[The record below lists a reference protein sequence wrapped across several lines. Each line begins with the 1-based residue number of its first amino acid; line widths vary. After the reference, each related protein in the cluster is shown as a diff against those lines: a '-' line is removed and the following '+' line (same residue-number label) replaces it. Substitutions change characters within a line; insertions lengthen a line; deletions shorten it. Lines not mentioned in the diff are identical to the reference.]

1 MQLLRFS
8 SAPCLRFSTCM
19 HYLNNYLDRWR
30 QMNTAARLYLVHA
43 ALLTSSLALYGAFF
57 NFAVPALGFDLSFLG
72 ILQTVSIAV
81 AAVLSLPLWWLVTR
95 IGLRRSLMV
104 NALLQAAGVLMTAIW
119 PQAAPLLLG
128 VALMGAA
135 ATIFQVSSPPFM
147 MKYSDDATRD
157 HLFSANTAVNIGFA
171 GVVTFFAGDIK
182 VWLATQFHVGAES
195 GLAYRATFAVAGL
208 GLVLAIVP
216 LLMITRRASRPTE
229 HAPTINSPNAPGET
243 PASAQ
248 PLVDD
253 EQASWIDAAPLLAP
267 LARRLPLNIR
277 RLVLHP
283 MTVLP
288 LLLSPLLISF
298 GAAMLIV
305 YLNLF
310 FRQRFGISDTEVGR
324 ILAILGIAT
333 GVAALAGPVISTRIG
348 KAPTIVL
355 TQILSIPF
363 LLMLGFVPVLG
374 IAVGAALVRGAL
386 FNMGSPL
393 YDAFAMERTEEAARP
408 IVIGLINGAYTVGY
422 LVSPVISTWV
432 QKNYGFSPLFIA
444 TAIFYGAA
452 ALVNYVLFVRRR
464 RGNYVTDEAQ
474 LSDK

>member
-1 MQLLRFS
+1 MQYIS
-8 SAPCLRFSTCM
+8 S
-19 HYLNNYLDRWR
+19 YLDRWR
-30 QMNTAARLYLVHA
+30 ALNTVARLYLVHA

-95 IGLRRSLMV
+95 MGLRRSLMI

-119 PQAAPLLLG
+119 PQAALLLAG

-147 MKYSDDATRD
+147 MEYSDDATRD

-182 VWLATQFHVGAES
+182 LWLATWLHVGAES

-216 LLMITRRASRPTE
+216 LLMITRRAAQPTNL
-229 HAPTINSPNAPGET
+229 APTVNPSNAHGES
-243 PASAQ
+243 SARTQ
-248 PLVDD
+248 LPVDD
-253 EQASWIDAAPLLAP
+253 EQASWLDAVPFLTPLV
-267 LARRLPLNIR
+267 RRLPLNIR
-277 RLVLHP
+277 RLMQHP
-283 MTVLP
+283 MAVLP

-298 GAAMLIV
+298 GAAILIV

-310 FRQRFGISDTEVGR
+310 FRQRFGINDIEVGR

-432 QKNYGFSPLFIA
+432 QKHYGFSPLFIA
-444 TAIFYGAA
+444 TAVFYGAA
-452 ALVNYVLFVRRR
+452 ALVNYALFVRRR
-464 RGNYVTDEAQ
+464 PGDYTAYARQ

>member
-1 MQLLRFS
+1 MTYINS
-8 SAPCLRFSTCM
+8 
-19 HYLNNYLDRWR
+19 YLDRWR
-30 QMNTAARLYLVHA
+30 QLNVAARLYLVHA
-43 ALLTSSLALYGAFF
+43 GLLTGSLALYGTFF
-57 NFAVPALGFDLSFLG
+57 NFAIPALGFDLSFLG
-72 ILQTVSIAV
+72 LLQTASIAV

-95 IGLRRSLMV
+95 IGLRQSLIL
-104 NALLQAAGVLMTAIW
+104 NALLQAAGVLMTAIR

-128 VALMGAA
+128 VALTGAA

-147 MKYSDDATRD
+147 MEQSDDATRD

-171 GVVTFFAGDIK
+171 GVMTFFAGDLK
-182 VWLATQFHVGAES
+182 LWLATWLHVGAES

-216 LLMITRRASRPTE
+216 LLMIPRRASQSIDLAQTDT
-229 HAPTINSPNAPGET
+229 HAARS
-243 PASAQ
+243 Q
-248 PLVDD
+248 PLGERHADTAFDD
-253 EQASWIDAAPLLAP
+253 EPRSWVNAVPVFASLV
-267 LARRLPLNIR
+267 RRLPPNIR
-277 RLVLHP
+277 RLVRHP

-288 LLLSPLLISF
+288 LLLSPLLVSF
-298 GAAMLIV
+298 GAAALIV

-310 FRQRFGISDTEVGR
+310 FRQRFGINDIEVGR

-333 GVAALAGPVISTRIG
+333 GVAALAGPMISTRIG

-355 TQILSIPF
+355 TQLLSIPF

-393 YDAFAMERTEEAARP
+393 YDAFAMERTEESARP

-422 LVSPVISTWV
+422 LVSPKISTWV
-432 QKNYGFSPLFIA
+432 QVQYGFAPLFIA
-444 TAIFYGAA
+444 TALFYAAA

-464 RGNYVTDEAQ
+464 PHGYTTYEPQ
-474 LSDK
+474 SSSEFGG

>member
-1 MQLLRFS
+1 MS
-8 SAPCLRFSTCM
+8 
-19 HYLNNYLDRWR
+19 YINNYLDRWR
-30 QMNTAARLYLVHA
+30 ALNTAARLYLVHA
-43 ALLTSSLALYGAFF
+43 ALLTGSLALYGTFF
-57 NFAVPALGFDLSFLG
+57 NFAIPALGFDLSFLG
-72 ILQTVSIAV
+72 LLQTASIAV

-95 IGLRRSLMV
+95 IGLRQSLIV

-147 MKYSDDATRD
+147 MEYSDDATRD

-171 GVVTFFAGDIK
+171 GVVTFFAGDLK
-182 VWLATQFHVGAES
+182 LWLAAWLHVGAES

-208 GLVLAIVP
+208 GLMLAIVP
-216 LLMITRRASRPTE
+216 LLLISRHASQPIELAQADT
-229 HAPTINSPNAPGET
+229 HAHKS
-243 PASAQ
+243 Q
-248 PLVDD
+248 PHGQRHVDNVLDD
-253 EQASWIDAAPLLAP
+253 EQASWIDAVPVLAP
-267 LARRLPLNIR
+267 LVRRLPPNIR
-277 RLVLHP
+277 RLVQRP

-288 LLLSPLLISF
+288 LLISPLLISF
-298 GAAMLIV
+298 GAAALIV

-310 FRQRFGISDTEVGR
+310 FRQRFGINDVAVGR

-333 GVAALAGPVISTRIG
+333 GVAALAGPAISTRIG

-355 TQILSIPF
+355 TQLLSIPF

-393 YDAFAMERTEEAARP
+393 YDAFAMERTDEAARP

-422 LVSPVISTWV
+422 LVSPKISTWV
-432 QKNYGFSPLFIA
+432 QAHYGFAPLFIA
-444 TAIFYGAA
+444 TAIFYAAA
-452 ALVNYVLFVRRR
+452 ALVNYALFVRGRP
-464 RGNYVTDEAQ
+464 GDNAADAVQ